1 MTQNTQAS
9 WAPAPRPGLVPLY
22 PYGFGTILGK
32 AFAVLKGNPKVLLL
46 FVVGVQ
52 TLSMALSTVIIFAV
66 TFVSLGR
73 LNTVSPMSP
82 EFEDIAAGSVLIILL
97 ATVAVSLAL
106 TGVSVIAHGFIVAEV
121 AHASLAEKARLG
133 TLWRR
138 VRPAFWRLIGLSLLI
153 SVGVMLAI
161 ALVAVP
167 FVLLALADTAAS
179 WIGFGVGL
187 LFAGLGFMVL
197 AAWLGTKLYLSTSAI
212 VLEGAGPIRAIG
224 RSWRLTRGRFWSTFG
239 VVVLLSL
246 ITQFVAGIISG
257 VVSMFAPLI
266 GTILVPISAS
276 TGDFTAASVIGS
288 LVLIL
293 SMVLSFAIAAIMTIV
308 TGAGGTLAY
317 IDARMRDEGIDLRMR
332 HYVEAGGAADDPYTF
347 VPDAQPSPYAAPQR
361 PSSPQGGPYGYP
373 NQPQGY
379 PQAYPQQP
387 YPSQQQQ
394 PYPPQSQA
402 YPPQQPAYPPQPQ
415 GYPPQQ
421 YPQQP
426 QGYPQQQP
434 YPPQQEQQAS
444 PPQQPPAPPQEP
456 SSPARGGDQQPP
468 FAPPS

>member
-1 MTQNTQAS
+1 MTQNTQAT

-52 TLSMALSTVIIFAV
+52 TLSMALSTVVIFVV
-66 TFVSLGR
+66 TFLAMGR
-73 LNTVSPMSP
+73 LDTVSPMSP
-82 EFEDIAAGSVLIILL
+82 EFGDIVAGSVLIILL

-133 TLWRR
+133 TLWQR

-153 SVGVMLAI
+153 SVGVMLAL

-167 FVLLALADTAAS
+167 FVLLALADTTAS
-179 WIGFGVGL
+179 WIAFGVGL
-187 LFAGLGFMVL
+187 LFAGLGFLVL
-197 AAWLGTKLYLSTSAI
+197 AAWIGTKLYLSTSAI

-239 VVVLLSL
+239 VVVLLTL

-276 TGDFTAASVIGS
+276 AGDFTAASVIGS
-288 LVLIL
+288 LVFIL

-332 HYVEAGGAADDPYTF
+332 HYVEAGGAAEDPYTF
-347 VPDAQPSPYAAPQR
+347 VPDAQPSPYAAPQQ
-361 PSSPQGGPYGYP
+361 PPSPQSGPYGYP

-379 PQAYPQQP
+379 PQAYPQA
-387 YPSQQQQ
+387 YPQQQQ
-394 PYPPQSQA
+394 PYPPQQQPQPYPPQQQPQTYQPQQQPQPYSPQQQPPQA
-402 YPPQQPAYPPQPQ
+402 YPPQQP
-415 GYPPQQ
+415 
-421 YPQQP
+421 
-426 QGYPQQQP
+426 
-434 YPPQQEQQAS
+434 S
-444 PPQQPPAPPQEP
+444 PPAPD
-456 SSPARGGDQQPP
+456 GDQQPP

>member
-1 MTQNTQAS
+1 MTQNTQAT

-52 TLSMALSTVIIFAV
+52 TLSMALSTAIIFAV
-66 TFVSLGR
+66 TFLAMGR
-73 LNTVSPMSP
+73 LDTVSPTSP
-82 EFEDIAAGSVLIILL
+82 EFEDIFAGSVLIILL
-97 ATVAVSLAL
+97 VTVAVSLAL

-153 SVGVMLAI
+153 SVGVMIAI

-167 FVLLALADTAAS
+167 LVLLALANTAAS

-187 LFAGLGFMVL
+187 LFAGLGSLVL
-197 AAWLGTKLYLSTSAI
+197 AAWIGTKLYLSTSAI

-224 RSWRLTRGRFWSTFG
+224 RSWKLTRGRFWSTFG

-257 VVSMFAPLI
+257 VVSMFTPLI
-266 GTILVPISAS
+266 TTILVPLSTS
-276 TGDFTAASVIGS
+276 TGDLTAASVIGA
-288 LVLIL
+288 LVFIL
-293 SMVLSFAIAAIMTIV
+293 SMVLSFAVAAIMTIV

-332 HYVEAGGAADDPYTF
+332 QYVEAGGAAEDPYTF

-379 PQAYPQQP
+379 PQAYPQPQ
-387 YPSQQQQ
+387 YPQQ
-394 PYPPQSQA
+394 PQA
-402 YPPQQPAYPPQPQ
+402 YPPQQQAYPPQPQ
-415 GYPPQQ
+415 AYP
-421 YPQQP
+421 
-426 QGYPQQQP
+426 PQQQP
-434 YPPQQEQQAS
+434 YPPQQPQAFPPQQQPYPPQQPQAS
-444 PPQQPPAPPQEP
+444 PPQQPSPPAQD
-456 SSPARGGDQQPP
+456 GDQQPP